1 MNQIMTDKQ
10 TILIAG
16 ATGNIG
22 GGAAVALAKRGAR
35 VVILGRKQEKL
46 EARAES
52 IRAALTEARIEC
64 QDTDIATLV
73 IDLSDMESVKQAAA
87 EALNRF
93 PTINGLVLSVGVLLQ
108 NGPTLLPSGHELMF
122 ATNVMGPFLFTRL
135 LLERMQQSDGLV
147 LHVVNPTYKEIDWD
161 DLESIRDHKTSVAF
175 ERTKTLNWVFAAE
188 LARRYAGKVSSVAFI
203 PTYIIDKDDP
213 ELAKRWPSGFMG
225 FFWKVMT
232 LLMAKPP
239 AVAGEPIAD
248 LMLSYDRSA
257 INGALFRLDK
267 RVEKPAKAM
276 SDEELGKRFWDEVSE
291 RVQLREAVQSTT
303 ARELGPKEPE
313 DSNSVH
319 KNEDEA

>member
-1 MNQIMTDKQ
+1 MKMTDLQ

-35 VVILGRKQEKL
+35 VVLLGRKLKTL
-46 EARAES
+46 EARADS
-52 IRAALTEARIEC
+52 IRVALSEARIEC
-64 QDTDIATLV
+64 QDADIATLV
-73 IDLSDMESVKQAAA
+73 IDFSDMESVKQAAA

-93 PTINGLVLSVGVLLQ
+93 PMINGLVLSVGVLLQ
-108 NGPTLLPSGHELMF
+108 NGPNILPSGHELMF
-122 ATNVMGPFLFTRL
+122 ATNVMGQFLFTRL
-135 LLERMQQSDGLV
+135 LVERLQQSDGLV

-161 DLESIRDHKTSVAF
+161 DLESINNHKTSVAF

-188 LARRYAGKVSSVAFI
+188 LARRYSGKVSSVAFI
-203 PTYIIDKDDP
+203 PTYIIDKNDP

-225 FFWKVMT
+225 FFWKAMT
-232 LLMAKPP
+232 ALIAKPP

-257 INGALFRLDK
+257 INGAMFRLDK

-276 SDEELGKRFWDEVSE
+276 SDEALGKRFWDVLSE
-291 RVQLREAVQSTT
+291 RVQLRQAVKSTT
-303 ARELGPKEPE
+303 AGGLGPIVSE

-319 KNEDEA
+319 KKEDEA